1 MGRKSALRV
10 IGTCL
15 LIASVLTVS
24 WLAFSNT
31 SAKRTAERLCN
42 VSSLSVNQTSS
53 GGLGHAWL
61 ILIFRNTS
69 NTGCKIFGYP
79 SITVQLGSGPF
90 SNQNGAAKRSKPGS
104 TVRAIDQIDIY
115 GGGLSGSVANQR
127 LTLPVVSL
135 KPNEGWASSIIG
147 WSPEGGG
154 KACPWFRSF
163 TLAWRGSQ
171 VNLRTGPS
179 PLCGQI
185 DVTPIVPGNTGDYTE
200 SG

>member
-1 MGRKSALRV
+1 MGGKTALRV
-10 IGTCL
+10 VGACL

-24 WLAFSNT
+24 WLTVSNT
-31 SAKRTAERLCN
+31 SAERTAERLCN
-42 VSSLSVNQTSS
+42 VSTLAVNQTSS

-61 ILIFRNTS
+61 VLIFRNTS
-69 NTGCKIFGYP
+69 NAACKIFGYP

-90 SNQNGAAKRSKPGS
+90 SNQNGPAKRSKPGS
-104 TVRAIDQIDIY
+104 TVRAMDRIDVY
-115 GGGLSGSVANQR
+115 GGGLTGSVANQH

-135 KPNEGWASSIIG
+135 KPHAGWASSVVG

-163 TLAWRGSQ
+163 TFGWRGNQ
-171 VNLRTGPS
+171 LNLRTGPG

-185 DVTPIVPGNTGDYTE
+185 DVTPFVPGNTGDYTE